1 MMAGTLNLPFDVQIR
16 EGAKGAVPRGGYG
29 SFGRTTDTPSHYFL
43 ASWAGVMMTPGAVV
57 THAGPSRTTQCVE
70 GHSVVTTFFNCTFL
84 VRTGPQFSAQLPS
97 QWPPP
102 SSEHRGRQYSMHSE

>member
-1 MMAGTLNLPFDVQIR
+1 MSRFTERAPIIELLRNDGRNFEYTVRRADLQGSKR
-16 EGAKGAVPRGGYG
+16 SRTQGGYG

-43 ASWAGVMMTPGAVV
+43 ASWAGVMMTAGAVV

-84 VRTGPQFSAQLPS
+84 V
-97 QWPPP
+97 
-102 SSEHRGRQYSMHSE
+102 